1 MKSGFNGVD
10 FEDNIN
16 FDRMRKARLARA
28 QKYLKESGLGALL
41 CYDFDNIRYITGT
54 HVGEW
59 NRNKMNR
66 HCLLID
72 GIDQPI
78 LFDPACPSKRQRV
91 SWLPSENI
99 MPAVGS
105 MRGSIPA
112 EAGMVEQ
119 EASEI
124 ISYLKEYGADKK
136 VLGID
141 IVDIPLYKA
150 LEKAGIT
157 IGDGQAP
164 MVEARMIKTP
174 DEIELLKCSAAM
186 VDAVYWQ
193 VAKHLHPGVTENEME
208 GLIQGE
214 LFRMG
219 AESVEFVNCISGMRG
234 NPHSHTTSNRMIRP
248 GELVYFDVGN
258 VYNGYHTCYYRTFSC
273 GRPTKAQEEAY
284 AKALKWIRDGIS
296 VIKPGATTADVVAMW
311 PTAQEL
317 GFKDEKEAFLLQF
330 AHGIGLGL
338 WEKPAISPLF
348 SKDHPFEFKPG
359 MTFAIET
366 WCASADGSGSA
377 RIEEEIVVTETGH
390 EVITKF
396 PSDEITSCGFPG
408 CLFP

>member
-28 QKYLKESGLGALL
+28 KKYLKESGLGALL

-348 SKDHPFEFKPG
+348 S
-359 MTFAIET
+359 
-366 WCASADGSGSA
+366 
-377 RIEEEIVVTETGH
+377 RIIRLNL
-390 EVITKF
+390 
-396 PSDEITSCGFPG
+396 SRA
-408 CLFP
+408 